1 MCDPARR
8 IIVLCLILTALSAA
22 CVSQTDS
29 PLTLAAK
36 FKKGHDYQSLAL
48 LLSHVR
54 LGMTRAEVEELL
66 GRPDYSPIEGQYYY
80 ALSDRKTEE
89 GTPVGLIVEYRRVNY
104 QTGETVASGKLESLT
119 LGPIGE

>member
-1 MCDPARR
+1 MLRLGWK
-8 IIVLCLILTALSAA
+8 IIAPCLVLTAFASA
-22 CVSQTDS
+22 CVSKS
-29 PLTLAAK
+29 EPLPKLAAGFQK
-36 FKKGHDYQSLAL
+36 NHDYQSLTL

-54 LGMTRAEVEELL
+54 LGMTRDEVEKLL

-80 ALSDRKTEE
+80 GLSDRNTEE

-104 QTGETVASGKLESLT
+104 RTGESIASGKLESLT